1 VIADVEAKR
10 DSKNRKK
17 GTVTQMETTL
27 DSAKYFEIVTK
38 SGGLLDTVKAKCD
51 SLSHFAYVSR
61 PPGFPPDYLLCSS
74 FVLCLYLNHTTGS
87 YLYPRN
93 DTKMHWLKCEDMV
106 IQHDGARPHTG
117 KGNEEML
124 KKAGVQ
130 DGWKI
135 RFVSQPAQSPDTNI
149 MDLGF
154 FNSLKKKVAKDH
166 ALSENTAQVVEPVMV
181 AYENYDRRTIDRI
194 WGHQYAVYGQIQ
206 KHLGGNDYSAPHR
219 DVRKNQKD
227 GKVLSLAMNI
237 TATQMNAANKW

>member
-1 VIADVEAKR
+1 
-10 DSKNRKK
+10 
-17 GTVTQMETTL
+17 
-27 DSAKYFEIVTK
+27 
-38 SGGLLDTVKAKCD
+38 
-51 SLSHFAYVSR
+51 
-61 PPGFPPDYLLCSS
+61 
-74 FVLCLYLNHTTGS
+74 
-87 YLYPRN
+87 
-93 DTKMHWLKCEDMV
+93 
-106 IQHDGARPHTG
+106 
-117 KGNEEML
+117 
-124 KKAGVQ
+124 
-130 DGWKI
+130 
-135 RFVSQPAQSPDTNI
+135 